1 LSPAPTHHR
10 FRYLIFLMILVIAM
24 INYID
29 RGAISYAAENI
40 TREYGLGR
48 IAWGQVLGFFG
59 YGYMFGALAGGALAD
74 AWGTKRVWALFG
86 FAWALFEG
94 VSAFAGDIGIV
105 LFGGS
110 ALAGFAAVRILFG
123 FAEGPVYCII
133 NKTMSAWAAQKE
145 RATSVS
151 VGLLSAPLGALITA
165 PVSVGLLLVTGNW
178 RITFLI
184 LAIVSAGVLAAFLH
198 LFTSLPEDN
207 PRVSARELQV
217 IRGVEVTGAARPPAG
232 STAAAAEPVGATYLS
247 LVRRPTLIL
256 NTIGYFSLLYVIFML
271 VSWTPKYLQDQFH
284 FSLASLW
291 YIGMIPWAGAC
302 VTVVLGGRI
311 SDWLLRR
318 TGKLVVARSMF
329 AASALLM
336 TTLSLVLVSQ
346 AHSAVAVIALMTLAN
361 ASNSLPNVVYW
372 TVVIDSVPAS
382 RVGAISGSM
391 HFVASIAS
399 VLAPTL
405 TGYLAVAFGY
415 SSMFLA
421 AAAVT
426 GTAMIAMLMV
436 KPGLPTPSQRPT
448 SSHLDQTSAPNAI
461 GVDGAAGAEE

>member
-10 FRYLIFLMILVIAM
+10 FRYLIYLMILVITM

-29 RGAISYAAENI
+29 RGAISYAAESI
-40 TREYGLGR
+40 TREYALGR
-48 IAWGQVLGFFG
+48 VAWGKVLGFFG

-74 AWGTKRVWALFG
+74 VWGTRRVWALAG
-86 FAWALFEG
+86 FSWAFFEG
-94 VSAFAGDIGIV
+94 ASAFAGDLGLV

-110 ALAGFAAVRILFG
+110 ALAGFAVIRILFG
-123 FAEGPVYCII
+123 FSEGPVYSII
-133 NKTMSAWAAQKE
+133 NKTMSAWAAPKE

-151 VGLLSAPLGALITA
+151 VGLLSTPLGALITA
-165 PVSVGLLLVTGNW
+165 PVSVGLLLLTGNW

-184 LAIVSAGVLAAFLH
+184 LAIVSAVVLAAFLH
-198 LFTSLPEDN
+198 LFTSLPKDN
-207 PRVSARELQV
+207 PRVSAGELQL
-217 IRGVEVTGAARPPAG
+217 IRGAEAP
-232 STAAAAEPVGATYLS
+232 SAAAAEPAAAPVSYLS
-247 LVRRPTLIL
+247 LIRRPTLIL
-256 NTIGYFSLLYVIFML
+256 NTIGYFSLVYVTFML

-291 YIGMIPWAGAC
+291 YLGMIPWAGAC
-302 VTVVLGGRI
+302 ITILLGGRI

-329 AASALLM
+329 AASSLLM
-336 TTLSLVLVSQ
+336 TTLCLVLVSH
-346 AHSAVAVIALMTLAN
+346 AHSAAAVIALMTLAN

-391 HFVASIAS
+391 HFVASISS

-426 GTAMIAMLMV
+426 GIAMIAMLMV
-436 KPGLPTPSQRPT
+436 KPGLPTPSQRLT
-448 SSHLDQTSAPNAI
+448 ARFA
-461 GVDGAAGAEE
+461 

>member
-1 LSPAPTHHR
+1 MAPGLTKQPGLSPAPTHHR
-10 FRYLIFLMILVIAM
+10 FRYLIFLMILVITM
-24 INYID
+24 VNYID

-59 YGYMFGALAGGALAD
+59 YGYMFGALAGGALTD
-74 AWGTKRVWALFG
+74 VWGTRRVWALAG
-86 FAWALFEG
+86 FAWAFFEG
-94 VSAFAGDIGIV
+94 VSAFAGDIGLI

-123 FAEGPVYCII
+123 FSEGPVYCII
-133 NKTMSAWAAQKE
+133 NKTMSAWAAPRE

-184 LAIVSAGVLAAFLH
+184 LAIVGAVVLAAFLR

-217 IRGVEVTGAARPPAG
+217 IRGVEVTGAARP
-232 STAAAAEPVGATYLS
+232 AAAEPAVAPVTYLS

-302 VTVVLGGRI
+302 VTVLLGGRI

-336 TTLSLVLVSQ
+336 TTLFLVLVSQ

-415 SSMFLA
+415 ASMFLA

-426 GTAMIAMLMV
+426 GTAMIAMLLV
-436 KPGLPTPSQRPT
+436 KPGLPAPSQR
-448 SSHLDQTSAPNAI
+448 A
-461 GVDGAAGAEE
+461 

>member
-1 LSPAPTHHR
+1 MSPAPTHHR
-10 FRYLIFLMILVIAM
+10 FRYLIFLMILVITM

-40 TREYGLGR
+40 THEYGLGR
-48 IAWGQVLGFFG
+48 EAWGQVLGFFG

-74 AWGTKRVWALFG
+74 VWGTRRVWSLFG
-86 FAWALFEG
+86 FAWAFFEG
-94 VSAFAGDIGIV
+94 LSAFAGDLGLV

-110 ALAGFAAVRILFG
+110 ALVGFAAVRILFG
-123 FAEGPVYCII
+123 FSEGPVYCLI
-133 NKTMSAWAAQKE
+133 NKTVSAWAPPKE

-184 LAIVSAGVLAAFLH
+184 LALVSTVVLAVFLH
-198 LFTSLPEDN
+198 LFTSLPKDN
-207 PRVSARELQV
+207 PRLSARELQV
-217 IRGVEVTGAARPPAG
+217 IGGADVAGAARPPA
-232 STAAAAEPVGATYLS
+232 SSTTAAAEAAVVPVTYLS

-256 NTIGYFSLLYVIFML
+256 NTMGYFSVLYVIFML

-284 FSLASLW
+284 FSFASLW

-302 VTVVLGGRI
+302 VTVLLGGRI

-329 AASALLM
+329 AASSLLL
-336 TTLSLVLVSQ
+336 TTLCLALVSQ
-346 AHSAVAVIALMTLAN
+346 ARSAVAVIALMTLAN
-361 ASNSLPNVVYW
+361 AFNSLPNVVYW

-415 SSMFLA
+415 LSMFLA

-426 GTAMIAMLMV
+426 GIAMLAMLMV
-436 KPGLPTPSQRPT
+436 RPGLPAPSRRPT
-448 SSHLDQTSAPNAI
+448 AKVA
-461 GVDGAAGAEE
+461 

>member
-10 FRYLIFLMILVIAM
+10 FRYLIFLMILVITM

-48 IAWGQVLGFFG
+48 VAWGQVLGFFG

-74 AWGTKRVWALFG
+74 VWGTRRVWALAG
-86 FAWALFEG
+86 FAWAFFEG
-94 VSAFAGDIGIV
+94 VCAFAGDIGLV

-123 FAEGPVYCII
+123 FSEGPVYCII
-133 NKTMSAWAAQKE
+133 NKTMSAWAAPKE

-178 RITFLI
+178 RIAFLI
-184 LAIVSAGVLAAFLH
+184 LAIVSAVVLAAFLR

-217 IRGVEVTGAARPPAG
+217 IRGVEVTGAARPAG
-232 STAAAAEPVGATYLS
+232 YPPTSSTSAAGENAAARVTYLS

-302 VTVVLGGRI
+302 VTVLLGGRI

-336 TTLSLVLVSQ
+336 TTLFLVLVSQ

-436 KPGLPTPSQRPT
+436 KPGLP
-448 SSHLDQTSAPNAI
+448 APNQRLPKESLETKRRAV
-461 GVDGAAGAEE
+461 G

>member
-10 FRYLIFLMILVIAM
+10 FRYLIFLMILVITM

-40 TREYGLGR
+40 THEYGLGHV
-48 IAWGQVLGFFG
+48 AWGQVLGFFG

-74 AWGTKRVWALFG
+74 VWGTRRVWALAG
-86 FAWALFEG
+86 FAWAFFEG
-94 VSAFAGDIGIV
+94 ASAFAGDLGLF

-110 ALAGFAAVRILFG
+110 TLAGFAAIRILFG
-123 FAEGPVYCII
+123 FSEGPVYSVI
-133 NKTMSAWAAQKE
+133 NKTMSAWAAPKE

-151 VGLLSAPLGALITA
+151 VGLLSTPLGALITA
-165 PVSVGLLLVTGNW
+165 PVSVGLLLLTGNW

-184 LAIVSAGVLAAFLH
+184 LAIVSAVVLAAFLH
-198 LFTSLPEDN
+198 LFTSLPKDN
-207 PRVSARELQV
+207 PRVSAHELQV
-217 IRGVEVTGAARPPAG
+217 IRGAEVPGAACPAAR
-232 STAAAAEPVGATYLS
+232 STADAAEPAAAPVTYLS

-256 NTIGYFSLLYVIFML
+256 NTIGYFSLVYVNFML

-302 VTVVLGGRI
+302 ITILLGGRI

-329 AASALLM
+329 AASSLLM
-336 TTLSLVLVSQ
+336 TTLCLVLVSR
-346 AHSAVAVIALMTLAN
+346 AHSAAAVIALMTLAN

-372 TVVIDSVPAS
+372 TVVIDSAPAS

-391 HFVASIAS
+391 HFVASISS

-405 TGYLAVAFGY
+405 TGYLAVSFGY

-426 GTAMIAMLMV
+426 GIAMIAMLMV
-436 KPGLPTPSQRPT
+436 KPGLPIPSQGPT
-448 SSHLDQTSAPNAI
+448 ARFA
-461 GVDGAAGAEE
+461 

>member
-1 LSPAPTHHR
+1 LSPAPTHRR
-10 FRYLIFLMILVIAM
+10 FRYFVFLLILVITM

-29 RGAISYAAENI
+29 RGAISYAAESI
-40 TREYGLGR
+40 TREYGMGR
-48 IAWGQVLGFFG
+48 VAWGRVLGFFG

-74 AWGTKRVWALFG
+74 LWGTRRLWALAG
-86 FAWALFEG
+86 FAWAFFEAA
-94 VSAFAGDIGIV
+94 SAFAGDLGLV

-110 ALAGFAAVRILFG
+110 ALAGFAVVRILFG
-123 FAEGPVYCII
+123 FSEGPVYSVI
-133 NKTMSAWAAQKE
+133 NKTMSAWAPPNE

-151 VGLLSAPLGALITA
+151 VGLLSTPLGALVTA
-165 PVSVGLLLVTGNW
+165 PVSVGLLLLTGNW
-178 RITFLI
+178 RVTFLI
-184 LAIVSAGVLAAFLH
+184 LAIISALVLAAFLY
-198 LFTSLPEDN
+198 LFTSLPGDN
-207 PRVSARELQV
+207 PRVSVRELQE
-217 IRGVEVTGAARPPAG
+217 IRGADAPAATR
-232 STAAAAEPVGATYLS
+232 SEETVSYLS
-247 LVRRPTLIL
+247 LIRRPTLIL
-256 NTIGYFSLLYVIFML
+256 NTIGYFSLVYVNFML

-291 YIGMIPWAGAC
+291 YLGMIPWAGAC
-302 VTVVLGGRI
+302 ITILLGGRI
-311 SDWLLRR
+311 SDWLLHR

-329 AASALLM
+329 AAASLLM
-336 TTLSLVLVSQ
+336 TTLCLVLVSQ
-346 AHSAVAVIALMTLAN
+346 AHSAAAVIALMTLAN

-391 HFVASIAS
+391 HCVASVSS

-426 GTAMIAMLMV
+426 GIAMIAMLMV
-436 KPGLPTPSQRPT
+436 KPGLPTPGRG
-448 SSHLDQTSAPNAI
+448 LIARFA
-461 GVDGAAGAEE
+461 

>member
-10 FRYLIFLMILVIAM
+10 FRYLVFLLILVITM

-29 RGAISYAAENI
+29 RGAISYAAESI
-40 TREYGLGR
+40 THEYGLGR
-48 IAWGQVLGFFG
+48 VAWGQVLGFFG

-74 AWGTKRVWALFG
+74 VWGTRRVWALAG
-86 FAWALFEG
+86 FAWAFLEG
-94 VSAFAGDIGIV
+94 ASAFAGDLGLV

-110 ALAGFAAVRILFG
+110 ALAGFAVVRILFG
-123 FAEGPVYCII
+123 FSEGPVYSVI
-133 NKTMSAWAAQKE
+133 NKTMSAWAPPKE

-151 VGLLSAPLGALITA
+151 VGLLSTPLGALVTA
-165 PVSVGLLLVTGNW
+165 PVSVGLLLLTGNW
-178 RITFLI
+178 RVTFLI
-184 LAIVSAGVLAAFLH
+184 LAIVSALILAAFLY
-198 LFTSLPEDN
+198 LFTSLPGDN
-207 PRVSARELQV
+207 PRVSARELQD
-217 IRGVEVTGAARPPAG
+217 IRGADAPDATRSE
-232 STAAAAEPVGATYLS
+232 EPVSYLS
-247 LVRRPTLIL
+247 LIRRPTLIL
-256 NTIGYFSLLYVIFML
+256 NTIGYFSLVYVTFML

-291 YIGMIPWAGAC
+291 YLGMIPWAGAC
-302 VTVVLGGRI
+302 ITILLGGRI

-329 AASALLM
+329 AASSLLM
-336 TTLSLVLVSQ
+336 TTLCLVLVSQ
-346 AHSAVAVIALMTLAN
+346 AQSAAAVIALMTLAN
-361 ASNSLPNVVYW
+361 ACNSLPNVVYW

-391 HFVASIAS
+391 HFVASISS

-421 AAAVT
+421 AGAVT
-426 GTAMIAMLMV
+426 GIAMIAMVMV
-436 KPGLPTPSQRPT
+436 KPGLATPSKGLTARF
-448 SSHLDQTSAPNAI
+448 A
-461 GVDGAAGAEE
+461 

>member
-10 FRYLIFLMILVIAM
+10 FRYLVFLLILVITM

-29 RGAISYAAENI
+29 RGAISYAAESI
-40 TREYGLGR
+40 AHEYGMGR
-48 IAWGQVLGFFG
+48 VAWGQVLGFFG

-74 AWGTKRVWALFG
+74 LWGTRRVWALAG
-86 FAWALFEG
+86 FAWAFFEAA
-94 VSAFAGDIGIV
+94 SAFAGDLGLV

-110 ALAGFAAVRILFG
+110 ALAGFAVVRILFG
-123 FAEGPVYCII
+123 FSEGPVYSVI
-133 NKTMSAWAAQKE
+133 NKTMSAWAPPKE

-151 VGLLSAPLGALITA
+151 VGLLSTPLGALVTA
-165 PVSVGLLLVTGNW
+165 PVSVGLLLLTGNW
-178 RITFLI
+178 RVTFLI
-184 LAIVSAGVLAAFLH
+184 LAIISSLVLAAFLY
-198 LFTSLPEDN
+198 LFTSLPGDN
-207 PRVSARELQV
+207 PRVSPRELQE
-217 IRGVEVTGAARPPAG
+217 IRGADAPAATR
-232 STAAAAEPVGATYLS
+232 SEEPVSYLS
-247 LVRRPTLIL
+247 LIRRPTLIL
-256 NTIGYFSLLYVIFML
+256 NTIGYFSLVYVNFML

-291 YIGMIPWAGAC
+291 YLGMIPWAGAC
-302 VTVVLGGRI
+302 ITILLGGRI

-329 AASALLM
+329 AASSLLM
-336 TTLSLVLVSQ
+336 STLCLVLVSQ
-346 AHSAVAVIALMTLAN
+346 AHSAAAVIALMTLAN

-391 HFVASIAS
+391 HFVASISS

-426 GTAMIAMLMV
+426 GIAMIAMLMV
-436 KPGLPTPSQRPT
+436 KPGLPTPSQG
-448 SSHLDQTSAPNAI
+448 L
-461 GVDGAAGAEE
+461 AARFA

>member
-1 LSPAPTHHR
+1 
-10 FRYLIFLMILVIAM
+10 V
-24 INYID
+24 
-29 RGAISYAAENI
+29 
-40 TREYGLGR
+40 
-48 IAWGQVLGFFG
+48 
-59 YGYMFGALAGGALAD
+59 GALRLRLA
-74 AWGTKRVWALFG
+74 F
-86 FAWALFEG
+86 FEG
-94 VSAFAGDIGIV
+94 VSAFAGDLGLV
-105 LFGGS
+105 LLGGS

-123 FAEGPVYCII
+123 FAEGPVYCVI
-133 NKTMSAWAAQKE
+133 NKTMSAWAAPQE

-151 VGLLSAPLGALITA
+151 MGLLSAPLGALITA

-178 RITFLI
+178 RITFLV
-184 LAIVSAGVLAAFLH
+184 LAIVSAVVLGAFLH
-198 LFTSLPEDN
+198 LFTSQPKDN

-217 IRGVEVTGAARPPAG
+217 IGGAETPGAARAAAS
-232 STAAAAEPVGATYLS
+232 STAAMAEPAVAAATYLS

-256 NTIGYFSLLYVIFML
+256 NTVGYFSVLYVIFML

-329 AASALLM
+329 AASALLL
-336 TTLSLVLVSQ
+336 TTLCLVFVSQ

-361 ASNSLPNVVYW
+361 ASNSLPNAVYW

-382 RVGAISGSM
+382 RIGAISGAM

-426 GTAMIAMLMV
+426 GIAMIAMLMV
-436 KPGLPTPSQRPT
+436 RPGVPTQ
-448 SSHLDQTSAPNAI
+448 
-461 GVDGAAGAEE
+461 